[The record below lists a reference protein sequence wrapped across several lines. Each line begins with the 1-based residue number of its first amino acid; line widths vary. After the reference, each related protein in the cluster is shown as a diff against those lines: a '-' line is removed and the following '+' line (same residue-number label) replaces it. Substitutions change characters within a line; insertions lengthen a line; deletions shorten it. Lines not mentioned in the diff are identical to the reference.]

1 VPKPVRDKAGKAD
14 PLREYRRKRDPAVTP
29 EPVPEEGP
37 LPAGNDDTFVI
48 QEHHARAL
56 HWDFRLER
64 DGVLVSWA
72 VPKGLPTDRKVNHLA
87 VQTEDHPLEYASFGG
102 SIPAGEYGGGHVM
115 IWDRGTYETEE
126 WTPDKVKV
134 VLHGSRA
141 RGRYVLFRTDP
152 KNWMMHRMD
161 EPDPGWLPLP
171 KRIAP
176 TLATTSEL
184 PDDDAG
190 WAYEMK
196 WDGIRAIGY
205 VEGGR
210 VTLLSRNDRDV
221 TSTYPELRRLGEALG
236 STQVVLDGE
245 IVCFDEHGHPSFG
258 RLQQRLGVTSAAQTR
273 RLASTHPVVYI
284 VFDLLHLDGVS
295 TLALPYTERRARL
308 EGLELAGPAWQTP
321 PALDGAGRDLLDA
334 TKEQGLEGL
343 IAKRSNSPY
352 QPGRRTR
359 DWLKI
364 KNIRDVE
371 VVVGGWHPGEGRR
384 KDTLGALLVG
394 IPDDDGLRYA
404 GKVGTGFSDAV
415 LRDLEKQLSRLERK
429 TSPFLDVPRKD
440 AKDARWCSPTLVGEV
455 AYSSWTDDRRL
466 RHPRWR
472 GLRPDKSPDTLS

>member
-1 VPKPVRDKAGKAD
+1 
-14 PLREYRRKRDPAVTP
+14 
-29 EPVPEEGP
+29 
-37 LPAGNDDTFVI
+37 
-48 QEHHARAL
+48 
-56 HWDFRLER
+56 
-64 DGVLVSWA
+64 
-72 VPKGLPTDRKVNHLA
+72 
-87 VQTEDHPLEYASFGG
+87 
-102 SIPAGEYGGGHVM
+102 
-115 IWDRGTYETEE
+115 
-126 WTPDKVKV
+126 

-141 RGRYVLFRTDP
+141 HGRYVLFRTDP

-161 EPDPGWLPLP
+161 EADPGWLPLP
-171 KRIAP
+171 QRIAP

-184 PDDDAG
+184 PEDDTG

-210 VTLLSRNDRDV
+210 ITLLSRNDRDV

-236 STQVVLDGE
+236 STQVILDGE

-284 VFDLLHLDGVS
+284 VFDVLHLDGVS
-295 TLALPYTERRARL
+295 TLALPYTERRALL

-321 PALDGAGRDLLDA
+321 PALDGSGEDLLAA
-334 TKEQGLEGL
+334 TREQGLEGL
-343 IAKRSNSPY
+343 IAKRSTSPY

-364 KNIRDVE
+364 KNIREVE

-404 GKVGTGFSDAV
+404 GKVGTGFSDAA
-415 LRDLEKQLSRLERK
+415 LHDLERQLSGLERR